1 VHAKLRGLMQ
11 FATRLAGFKVSLKQP
26 KVLAPR
32 MSRVNLRAGGSSSE
46 IHISPNNPPNG
57 ILVSNFVEAVMYSP
71 GKSSVASGGLIS
83 VKGATVS
90 RVCSAPVLEVLQ
102 RGNGT
107 LLPHELNN

>member
-1 VHAKLRGLMQ
+1 MQ

-83 VKGATVS
+83 VKGANGIS
-90 RVCSAPVLEVLQ
+90 RVFCTCA
-102 RGNGT
+102 RGPATGQWNSIT
-107 LLPHELNN
+107 ARIK